1 MLILTIFEWI
11 WIVMHALIGLAF
23 ALFIPGFF
31 LSLILM
37 PKLDKLERFAFSVC
51 FSVCITIFLGLFL
64 GFNETTANITGG
76 ITEWN
81 VWIYMIGISLA
92 LFLIYMIQRQNKA
105 RISCKKFRR
114 AENCAISF

>member
-1 MLILTIFEWI
+1 MFILTIFEWI
-11 WIVMHALIGLAF
+11 WIVVHALIGLAF
-23 ALFIPGFF
+23 GLFIPGFF

-64 GFNETTANITGG
+64 GFNKTMAEITGG

-81 VWIYMIGISLA
+81 VWLYMIGISLA
-92 LFLIYMIQRQNKA
+92 LFLIYMMKRNKS
-105 RISCKKFRR
+105 RKVYKQKIKF
-114 AENCAISF
+114 